1 MVIDLEMTGLRVKTD
16 VILEVGA
23 VRVRQCRAAD
33 TFSALLRTENPI
45 PGEVSSLTGITG
57 EMAQKGRDPEEAMA
71 DFFAF
76 LGDDP
81 LVGQNIIFDYSFI
94 KQWSVNH
101 DFIFERNAVDT
112 LKIARHF
119 LGEGQKKDLESL
131 CAHFSID
138 RKHAHRALDDA
149 LATWRLF
156 ECLKAAYGKTEEA
169 LFTPRPLYC
178 KVKKQM
184 PVTPRQLA
192 YLKKYAQYYG
202 IELPPHP
209 ERMMRSDASRLT
221 DRLIVQYGR
230 LPKEKSG
237 AG

>member
-81 LVGQNIIFDYSFI
+81 LVGQNIIFDYSFL

-119 LGEGQKKDLESL
+119 LEEGQKKDFVE
-131 CAHFSID
+131 
-138 RKHAHRALDDA
+138 
-149 LATWRLF
+149 W
-156 ECLKAAYGKTEEA
+156 G
-169 LFTPRPLYC
+169 
-178 KVKKQM
+178 
-184 PVTPRQLA
+184 
-192 YLKKYAQYYG
+192 
-202 IELPPHP
+202 
-209 ERMMRSDASRLT
+209 
-221 DRLIVQYGR
+221 
-230 LPKEKSG
+230 
-237 AG
+237 